1 MLGPS
6 GFLFQRS
13 VSLISGGTMLLVL
26 VLVLGHNDKL
36 KLKGIKFSST
46 KLTGPYLYLM
56 GSGTNST

>member
-13 VSLISGGTMLLVL
+13 VSLKSGGTTLL

-56 GSGTNST
+56 GSGTNIT